1 MTEKIEKMLLETFDI
16 LDKTKET
23 CKVLVSH
30 SIQSMTL
37 SNNII
42 RASLESIDTIELC
55 KFFIINRS
63 PNIKNCVI
71 FTIKVL
77 RRNHIENNGLMND
90 KYFKNMLEYANKH
103 LEKTINQLE
112 KLSKSI

>member
-1 MTEKIEKMLLETFDI
+1 MAEKIEKLLLETFDL

-30 SIQSMTL
+30 SIQSMTI

-63 PNIKNCVI
+63 PNIKNCLK
-71 FTIKVL
+71 FTIQVL
-77 RRNHIENNGLMND
+77 KRNQIENNSLIND
-90 KYFKNMLEYANKH
+90 KYFKNMLEYTNKNI
-103 LEKTINQLE
+103 EKTINQID
-112 KLSKSI
+112 KLLKII